1 MKKKQ
6 TIKYIVFDTLSAM
19 LAWAALFLFRK
30 LHIEQAG
37 ASDVNLV
44 FQDTNFWLGLVIV
57 PAAWLALYTMQGT
70 YRNVLRKARVKE
82 LIDTLVASVLGVIV
96 IFFSL
101 LIDDEITTYHH
112 YYSSFLFLLAVHFA
126 LTYTLRLLV
135 TSQTARKVHS
145 RQIGFPTLM
154 VGAGPKAY
162 QTYLDLENQE
172 TYSGNQLVGYI
183 ETSRRQDIETS
194 GKELPK
200 SALEKV
206 IPRLGTLDDLRSL
219 VDKYQIEEAII
230 AVEEN
235 EQGHISEILHALYC
249 CGDIIIKIQKWIKT
263 RNPKRLLW
271 TITFATFV
279 ISANLD
285 NLTTATMMLVI
296 MHSIVQNRRQ
306 RMLIGC
312 AIVIA
317 ANCGGCFTVIGD
329 PTGLLLWGDGAI
341 TATSFSSYMALPAIL
356 AWMIP
361 TIFIN
366 RALPERL
373 DTQWSPM
380 PYRGDD
386 TNLSPWQ
393 RVVMLF
399 VGIGGLWFIP
409 TFHNITKLSPFL
421 GALCVL
427 SVLWVV
433 NEAFNRKLMNAD
445 QMSQRFIPR
454 ALQYGSLQQI
464 LFVMGI
470 MLGMGVVTETGVF
483 PDVAQWMDETIH
495 NVWILGI

>member
-1 MKKKQ
+1 M
-6 TIKYIVFDTLSAM
+6 TLIIVFM
-19 LAWAALFLFRK
+19 L
-30 LHIEQAG
+30 IMG
-37 ASDVNLV
+37 
-44 FQDTNFWLGLVIV
+44 
-57 PAAWLALYTMQGT
+57 Y
-70 YRNVLRKARVKE
+70 
-82 LIDTLVASVLGVIV
+82 
-96 IFFSL
+96 L
-101 LIDDEITTYHH
+101 LIATGHLTGVNKAAIAMFIGTVGWVVYICWGTDYVTDMHPDDYLAFLNGAEPTSDAVKYFIHDNVFL
-112 YYSSFLFLLAVHFA
+112 YYVGRAASIVMFLLA
-126 LTYTLRLLV
+126 TM
-135 TSQTARKVHS
+135 S
-145 RQIGFPTLM
+145 
-154 VGAGPKAY
+154 
-162 QTYLDLENQE
+162 
-172 TYSGNQLVGYI
+172 
-183 ETSRRQDIETS
+183 
-194 GKELPK
+194 
-200 SALEKV
+200 
-206 IPRLGTLDDLRSL
+206 
-219 VDKYQIEEAII
+219 II
-230 AVEEN
+230 
-235 EQGHISEILHALYC
+235 EILNNNGC
-249 CGDIIIKIQKWIKT
+249 FDFIQKWIRT

-271 TITFATFV
+271 TITFVTFV

-296 MHSIVQNRRQ
+296 MHGIVQNRRQ
-306 RMLIGC
+306 RMLIGS

-317 ANCGGCFTVIGD
+317 SNCGGCFTVIGD
-329 PTGLLLWGDGAI
+329 PTGLLLWGDGAV
-341 TATSFSSYMALPAIL
+341 TATYFSSYMALPAIL
-356 AWMIP
+356 AWVIP

-373 DTQWSPM
+373 DTQWSPL

-433 NEAFNRKLMNAD
+433 NEAFNHKLMNAD

-483 PDVAQWMDETIH
+483 PDVARWMDDTIH
-495 NVWILGI
+495 NVWILGVVSGFLSAVVDTFTIAISDISLYPVVEAARLEQAADAAYLSQFTRNGSYWMIVAYTTAVGGCLLSVGSVSGLALMKMEHLRLGWYLRNLTLKVLAGWVVGLVVLWLEIYYV